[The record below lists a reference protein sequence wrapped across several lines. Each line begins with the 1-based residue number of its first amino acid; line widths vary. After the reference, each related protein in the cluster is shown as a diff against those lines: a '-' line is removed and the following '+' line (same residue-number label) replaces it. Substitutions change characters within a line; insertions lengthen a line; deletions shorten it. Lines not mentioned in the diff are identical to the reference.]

1 MTRGGKSLK
10 KLAEA
15 KNPRARGLL
24 GEIALGRLRTTDV
37 VTTPAAGD
45 GIRLKKRS
53 IRDRSFSDRGCVS
66 SPSAVS
72 TAICEVADLGE
83 LCQDGIVKFSDW
95 PSESVNASGRFWTDN
110 K

>member
-1 MTRGGKSLK
+1 MGKSLK

-15 KNPRARGLL
+15 KNPLARGLL

-45 GIRLKKRS
+45 GIRSKKRS
-53 IRDRSFSDRGCVS
+53 IRDRSFSDRGCV
-66 SPSAVS
+66 
-72 TAICEVADLGE
+72 DLGE